1 MFFAAL
7 AGAQPAGDVA
17 GRQSQME
24 TVRSEIQSLNVEMQ
38 ISIENYNQANSALD
52 EIEKDIEE
60 NAVVLQE
67 TQANLQLSQ
76 ERLEKR
82 LVNIYRNGSVEVLDV
97 LMETSDINEFMS
109 KLDLLTM
116 IGEQDRD
123 DLEQIK
129 QFKIQVEEAKAKL
142 AEDEAKQSALLNE
155 LTAKKSQ
162 IEAGIAEKQ
171 QMVAGIESELAALE
185 QSQRARDQEA
195 AQAEF
200 AGESSGGGYAAA
212 SYSGGG
218 GDVVS
223 IAMQFI
229 GLPYVWG
236 GSSPSG
242 FDCSGLTQFVFG
254 QAGISI
260 PRTASAQQGAG
271 SPVGRGELS
280 PGDLVFFGSPAY
292 HVGIYVGGGSMI
304 HSPYPG
310 SSVEVAPLM
319 GDFSGGARF

>member
-17 GRQSQME
+17 GRQSQLE

-38 ISIENYNQANSALD
+38 IGVENYNQANAAL
-52 EIEKDIEE
+52 EQIEQDIAE

-67 TQANLQLSQ
+67 TQANMQLSQ

-109 KLDLLTM
+109 KLDLLTK

-142 AEDEAKQSALLNE
+142 AEDEAKQASLLNE
-155 LTAKKSQ
+155 LAAKKSQ

-171 QMVAGIESELAALE
+171 QLMAGIESEIAALE
-185 QSQRARDQEA
+185 QSQRARDLAA
-195 AQAEF
+195 AQSEF
-200 AGESSGGGYAAA
+200 AGESGGGYSGV

-229 GLPYVWG
+229 GVPYVWG

-271 SPVGRGELS
+271 MPVGRGELAA
-280 PGDLVFFGSPAY
+280 GDLVFFGSPAY